1 MTAVTEAI
9 ERYLRTGEY
18 EHDHPEWEAA
28 TWWERAK
35 KGHDDLL
42 HALVAEVKKRSDG
55 RQHHAV
61 PDLDVTSWTRRKL
74 TDGAL
79 HKKHP
84 DHVKEKRTAYRDSQL
99 LRLYVLPITK
109 DIRLPDFEL
118 EHAEAVMAS
127 LPGGLAAAT
136 RRHVAQVISRVMRL
150 AVYPGKWIANSPIPR
165 GWLPR
170 VGDPK
175 AKECLFPDEDACLL
189 AGRSIEPDK
198 DGIPIVR
205 RFAYGFLMRE
215 GMRTDEM
222 AGLRWREVDLERG
235 RVNLDENK
243 TDDPR
248 DWDLRP
254 DTAEALRRWKE
265 RSEPHTQARD
275 HVFAEEGV
283 PVNVEH
289 LAEQLRRDLWRVG
302 VRRPQLHE
310 STKGRQRLRA
320 HDLRATFVTIA
331 LATGKTE
338 TWISDRTGHRSHAM
352 IETYRR
358 RSRTW
363 NLGEL
368 GPMCELIPE
377 LQKGAD
383 WAANGQQTHRTGGEI
398 GRRSGFRFRR
408 RKAYG
413 FDSLPVH
420 FRILTIESR
429 IELFDVPPRSA
440 AANATANSGMAVSA
454 STGLSPSSRQRR
466 TSRS

>member
-1 MTAVTEAI
+1 MPRHATGQVLEYANGYSARIRIGAGAKGRRSFPIAARDKAAAEERRALLANLAERLRGAAGPEEIAQLLEIAGQARSDKALRAARDAAEAI
-9 ERYLRTGEY
+9 AAGTTTRAAAAMAPTFEVFAK
-18 EHDHPEWEAA
+18 EW
-28 TWWERAK
+28 
-35 KGHDDLL
+35 
-42 HALVAEVKKRSDG
+42 
-55 RQHHAV
+55 
-61 PDLDVTSWTRRKL
+61 

-99 LRLYVLPITK
+99 LRLYVLPIAK
-109 DIRLPDFEL
+109 DIRLPDFAL

-127 LPGGLAAAT
+127 LPGSLAAAT

-150 AVYPGKWIANSPIPR
+150 AVYPGKWIATSPIPR

-175 AKECLFPDEDACLL
+175 AKECLFPDEDACFL
-189 AGRSIEPDK
+189 AGRSVEPDK
-198 DGIPIVR
+198 DDIPILR

-254 DTAEALRRWKE
+254 DTVEALRRWKHM
-265 RSEPHTQARD
+265 SQPHTQARD

-310 STKGRQRLRA
+310 STEGRQRLRA

-363 NLGEL
+363 SLGEL

-383 WAANGQQTHRTGGEI
+383 WAANGQQTHGTGGEI
-398 GRRSGFRFRR
+398 GRRSGFRFHRR
-408 RKAYG
+408 EA
-413 FDSLPVH
+413 
-420 FRILTIESR
+420 
-429 IELFDVPPRSA
+429 
-440 AANATANSGMAVSA
+440 
-454 STGLSPSSRQRR
+454 
-466 TSRS
+466 

>member
-1 MTAVTEAI
+1 MPREATGQVVQYAHGYSARIRVDSGTKGRRSFPIAV
-9 ERYLRTGEY
+9 R
-18 EHDHPEWEAA
+18 DEAA
-28 TWWERAK
+28 AEARRELLANMAKRLKGAAPPDEIAHLLEIAARA
-35 KGHDDLL
+35 
-42 HALVAEVKKRSDG
+42 RSDKALKAAQDAADAIARG
-55 RQHHAV
+55 G
-61 PDLDVTSWTRRKL
+61 TTRTVAAMAPTFEAFAKEW
-74 TDGAL
+74 TDGVL
-79 HKKHP
+79 HRRYP
-84 DHVKEKRTAYRDSQL
+84 DHVKEKRTASRDAEL
-99 LRLYVLPITK
+99 LRLYILPVAR

-118 EHAEAVMAS
+118 AHAEAVMAM
-127 LPGGLAAAT
+127 LPAALSSAT
-136 RRHVAQVISRVMRL
+136 RRHVAQVISRVLRL
-150 AVYPGKWIANSPIPR
+150 AVYPGKWIGNSPVPR

-189 AGRSIEPDK
+189 TGRSVEPGKSDV
-198 DGIPIVR
+198 PLLR

-248 DWDLRP
+248 DWDLHP
-254 DTAEALRRWKE
+254 DTVEGLRRWKHLCGTYTE
-265 RSEPHTQARD
+265 ARD
-275 HVFAEEGV
+275 YVFADEGV
-283 PVNVEH
+283 PLNVEH

-310 STKGRQRLRA
+310 RTKGRQRLRA

-338 TWISDRTGHRSHAM
+338 TWISDRTGHRSHEM

-368 GPMCELIPE
+368 GRLCELIPE
-377 LQKGAD
+377 LRNGVD
-383 WAANGQQTHRTGGEI
+383 WAANGQQLHRTGGEI

-408 RKAYG
+408 RKA
-413 FDSLPVH
+413 
-420 FRILTIESR
+420 
-429 IELFDVPPRSA
+429 
-440 AANATANSGMAVSA
+440 
-454 STGLSPSSRQRR
+454 
-466 TSRS
+466 

>member
-1 MTAVTEAI
+1 MPRHATGQVLEYANGYSARIRIGAGAKGRRSFPIAARDKAAAEERRALLANLAERLRGAAGPEEIAQLLEIAGQARSDKALRAARDAAEAI
-9 ERYLRTGEY
+9 AAGTTTRAAAAIAPTFEVFAK
-18 EHDHPEWEAA
+18 EW
-28 TWWERAK
+28 
-35 KGHDDLL
+35 
-42 HALVAEVKKRSDG
+42 
-55 RQHHAV
+55 
-61 PDLDVTSWTRRKL
+61 

-265 RSEPHTQARD
+265 RSE
-275 HVFAEEGV
+275 
-283 PVNVEH
+283 
-289 LAEQLRRDLWRVG
+289 
-302 VRRPQLHE
+302 
-310 STKGRQRLRA
+310 RA
-320 HDLRATFVTIA
+320 HASARPRVCRRGRARERRA
-331 LATGKTE
+331 L
-338 TWISDRTGHRSHAM
+338 
-352 IETYRR
+352 
-358 RSRTW
+358 
-363 NLGEL
+363 
-368 GPMCELIPE
+368 
-377 LQKGAD
+377 
-383 WAANGQQTHRTGGEI
+383 
-398 GRRSGFRFRR
+398 GR
-408 RKAYG
+408 
-413 FDSLPVH
+413 
-420 FRILTIESR
+420 
-429 IELFDVPPRSA
+429 A
-440 AANATANSGMAVSA
+440 AA
-454 STGLSPSSRQRR
+454 P
-466 TSRS
+466 